1 MAFSVKKASS
11 LIMIRNDSKHLKNYL
26 KLVTG
31 DIFVLTIGKDTKG
44 GKNTNELLHYLLI
57 S

>member
-1 MAFSVKKASS
+1 
-11 LIMIRNDSKHLKNYL
+11 MIRNDSKHLKNYL